1 MTRDRQIS
9 AGQGNGRQRR
19 LSLVAALVFG
29 LLASLF
35 HCTSEF
41 SAVDLGIAGPDA
53 TVVAMD
59 FDGAIPPDSPD
70 HTLPAHCGHCLSHVT
85 AQPAFCRAT
94 SGGRRS
100 SGTTCRSSTNT
111 GFPRRSSALQTTPR
125 VNPGP
130 QGLFAVSVASRLRDF
145 ICNRCCGCCNALN

>member
-1 MTRDRQIS
+1 MTRGLQID

-41 SAVDLGIAGPDA
+41 SAVDLGIAGSDA

-59 FDGAIPPDSPD
+59 FDGAVPPDSSD
-70 HTLPAHCGHCLSHVT
+70 HKLPAHCGHCLSHVT
-85 AQPAFCRAT
+85 AQPAFAVLLPADVDHQALPAGRVQILASLAGLPLFKPPRA
-94 SGGRRS
+94 
-100 SGTTCRSSTNT
+100 
-111 GFPRRSSALQTTPR
+111 
-125 VNPGP
+125 
-130 QGLFAVSVASRLRDF
+130 
-145 ICNRCCGCCNALN
+145 

>member
-1 MTRDRQIS
+1 MTRDRQIG

-19 LSLVAALVFG
+19 LSLVAALVYG

-59 FDGAIPPDSPD
+59 FDGAVPPDSPD

-85 AQPAFCRAT
+85 AQPAFAVQLPADADHQAPPAGRAQILA
-94 SGGRRS
+94 SLAGLPL
-100 SGTTCRSSTNT
+100 
-111 GFPRRSSALQTTPR
+111 FKPPRA
-125 VNPGP
+125 
-130 QGLFAVSVASRLRDF
+130 
-145 ICNRCCGCCNALN
+145 